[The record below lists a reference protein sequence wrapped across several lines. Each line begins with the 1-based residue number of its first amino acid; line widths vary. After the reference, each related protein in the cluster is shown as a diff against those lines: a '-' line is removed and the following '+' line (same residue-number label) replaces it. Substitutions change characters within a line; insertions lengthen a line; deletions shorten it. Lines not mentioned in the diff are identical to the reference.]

1 MVQVLPMLAIKLV
14 VLPVV
19 VGLSAWLFGMPSV
32 PSAVLVMCAALPSG
46 ANVFMFSQ
54 RYGHNQDVVA
64 TGVTLSTALC
74 VVSLPMAMSVL
85 AWLV

>member
-1 MVQVLPMLAIKLV
+1 
-14 VLPVV
+14 
-19 VGLSAWLFGMPSV
+19 
-32 PSAVLVMCAALPSG
+32 
-46 ANVFMFSQ
+46 
-54 RYGHNQDVVA
+54 VA